1 MFGVVGNDDSVE
13 FDLNCVKFEIFS
25 KFDVV

>member
-13 FDLNCVKFEIFS
+13 FDLNRAKFETFS
-25 KFDVV
+25 KFDAA